1 MLCEIVLKHDMGMRL
16 CESPDSCSGH
26 GTMTSPWV
34 VVLERSQIYRMW
46 AYPWV
51 VSPSNL
57 SLYGMWA
64 YPWVVSPS
72 NLSLFWDD
80 RLVPG

>member
-1 MLCEIVLKHDMGMRL
+1 MNWYMMFLNIHVVECFCEIVLKHDMGMRL
-16 CESPDSCSGH
+16 CESPDLCSGH
-26 GTMTSPWV
+26 GMMTSPWV
-34 VVLERSQIYRMW
+34 VVPERSQI
-46 AYPWV
+46 
-51 VSPSNL
+51 
-57 SLYGMWA
+57 YGMWA